1 VKRYSADVVMAGL
14 KDFQRTTVDHVVD
27 RFYGPSPTRRF
38 LVADETGLGKSL
50 VARGVIAKTLE
61 RLQDDDSVDRIDVVY
76 VCSNQDI
83 AAQNVAR
90 LRVTS
95 GESVT
100 LSSRL
105 TLLAKHTAQ
114 LEGDSTDVA
123 KPVNLVA
130 FTPGTSFDR
139 GWRTGMAEE
148 RAMLYLLLEQARG
161 WDGWMRHAAIR
172 AFQGTLSTPER
183 FNNWIDWLRQQ
194 LVGGIDEQIRSEFL
208 LLAEARGLLDSFDG
222 LLGRIGRSRRL
233 PDSLREECFSQVGML
248 RTVLAQAGVT
258 ALEPDLVILDEFQRF
273 RHLLDLSEGG
283 EAAELAHH
291 LFDYGDAKVL
301 LLSATPYKPFTLA
314 EEAAAGDD
322 HHRDF
327 LRTLNFLN
335 GEPGW
340 SEEVRQAFDAY
351 REAVVGG
358 MDAERAAYALRRLL
372 LQVMCRTER
381 PSLVQSEM
389 LLDRQLVASD
399 LRPVGV
405 RGYVTLTKLARAVDA
420 PMTIEYWK
428 SAPYFLNFV
437 EGYKLGERLRAE
449 LRSGERPDLK
459 PLLDS
464 THRLETSAFR
474 GYDPIELGNARLR
487 RLAEDTVSQ
496 GWWQLLWVPPSMPHY
511 ALGSPFAELAGMT
524 KRLIFS
530 SWNATPTA
538 VAGLLSYEVER
549 RIVEGSRLTRNDP
562 AERRRIA
569 TRLDYRL
576 DGDRPAAMSTLAL
589 FWPHP
594 RLADLGD
601 PLAVARRRPDEML
614 GLREIEQHVRTVL
627 ATAAASD
634 LRLPRHASG
643 ESASDALFRWVGA
656 GPPSELNMAS
666 VVDLMS
672 GSRGSEEPDRSETTS
687 RLRLHVE
694 NAVQIALGAAERR
707 HGSECP
713 PEVLDDLAALSI
725 HSPGN
730 VAWRAVGRVIGQSS
744 FVTEAGHWQ
753 AAAVVASGLRS
764 LFNRVEATLLLDRL
778 ELDSVYWRAVLRY
791 IGAGGLQAV
800 LDEYFHHLRSTRSDA
815 ALTDDVLLE
824 MAKEAGDA
832 LALRP
837 STYRAFDPDNPDTSI
852 PLLSRFALRY
862 GGRRDDPN
870 SARHPEVRQAF
881 NSPFWPFIVATTSA
895 GQEGI
900 DFHWWCSAVVHW
912 NTPANPVD
920 FEQRE
925 GRIHRFGGHAI
936 RRNVAAKHR
945 AAGLRGMDDDVWRV
959 MYDAARA
966 ESDAHGDFAPYW
978 VYPGKAM
985 IERHVLPY
993 PLSRDSARLEQ
1004 LQRDLALYRLAFGQ
1018 PRQEDML
1025 ELLRRNGVSADE
1037 VAAAALDLRPWSN
1050 GVVR

>member
-1 VKRYSADVVMAGL
+1 MKRYSADAVMAGL

-27 RFYGPSPTRRF
+27 RFYGPNPTRRF

-61 RLQDDDSVDRIDVVY
+61 RLQDDNSVDRIDVVY

-148 RAMLYLLLEQARG
+148 RAMLYLLLEQARN

-314 EEAAAGDD
+314 EEAAAGED

-327 LRTLNFLN
+327 LRTLKFLN

-340 SEEVRQAFDAY
+340 NEEVRQAFDAY

-358 MDAERAAYALRRLL
+358 MDAERAAHKLRRLL

-381 PSLVQSEM
+381 PSLAQSKM

-474 GYDPIELGNARLR
+474 GYDAIELGNARLR
-487 RLAEDTVSQ
+487 RLAKDTVSQ

-594 RLADLGD
+594 RLATLGD
-601 PLAVARRRPDEML
+601 PLAVARLRPDETL
-614 GLREIEQHVRTVL
+614 GLPEVERHVRAAL
-627 ATAAASD
+627 ATAAVSD
-634 LRLPRHASG
+634 LRLPRHAGG
-643 ESASDALFRWVGA
+643 ESASDAVFRWVGA
-656 GPPSELNMAS
+656 GPPAELDMAS
-666 VVDLMS
+666 VVEFMS
-672 GSRGSEEPDRSETTS
+672 GTRGGEEPEGSDTTS

-694 NAVQIALGAAERR
+694 NAVRIAVSASERR
-707 HGSECP
+707 HGSQCP
-713 PEVLDDLAALSI
+713 PELLDDLVVLAI

-730 VAWRAVGRVIGQSS
+730 VAWRAVCRMIGESS

-753 AAAVVASGLRS
+753 AAAIVASGLRS

-778 ELDSVYWRAVLRY
+778 ELDPVYWRAVLRY

-837 STYRAFDPDNPDTSI
+837 STYRAFDPDNPDSSI

-925 GRIHRFGGHAI
+925 GRVHRFGGHAI
-936 RRNVAAKHR
+936 RRNVAARHR
-945 AAGLRGMDDDVWRV
+945 AAGLRGIDDDVWRI

-978 VYPGKAM
+978 VYPGKAK

-993 PLSRDSARLEQ
+993 PLSRDTARLEQ

-1037 VAAAALDLRPWSN
+1037 VAAAALDLRPRST